1 MKRTLYSLLLIFLLS
16 CGGNPRQ
23 MDNPDGTF
31 YFMKNGN
38 LIDGALMSVR
48 DSSLLIRRY
57 YGLRDTSLSSSYM
70 VLPLSEIDFVEFG
83 YHDHAGGGILGFLVG
98 ALAGMGTVFGI
109 ADAHGS
115 DDIESAGWASLGF
128 YAGGI
133 LGCYAGCYIDE
144 QSTRYYPYRKEDLK
158 YIRTQAAYP
167 GGEPEELKKI
177 K

>member
-16 CGGNPRQ
+16 CGGNPRM

-38 LIDGALMSVR
+38 LIDGALIAVR

-57 YGLRDTSLSSSYM
+57 WGMRDTSLSNSYM

-83 YHDHAGGGILGFLVG
+83 YHDNSGGGILGFLTG
-98 ALAGMGTVFGI
+98 AAAAVATVIGI
-109 ADAHGS
+109 GNSHGS
-115 DDIESAGWASLGF
+115 DETTITMLSSLAF
-128 YAGGI
+128 YGGGI
-133 LGCYAGCYIDE
+133 LGCYGGCYLDKE
-144 QSTRYYPYRKEDLK
+144 GSRYYPYRKNDLK
-158 YIRTQAAYP
+158 YLRTRSAHP
-167 GGEPEELKKI
+167 NGEPEELKKI